1 MVHSSSPP
9 SARDRPPAPGPVA
22 LVQAFLNTAD
32 IEDGEDLLDGPAGLK
47 AWLEEMAL
55 PGAGPMPSAGDVAR
69 AVELREAIRD
79 HIEALGHGDAVGDAA
94 VRFERVVGGLTL
106 HVAVA
111 GRDVVLEGRGAGVD
125 RAFARIV
132 SVLIRA
138 DADGSLE
145 RLKVCRNT
153 GCRWAFW
160 DASRNRSGTWCTM
173 AVCGNRSK
181 GRAFRKR
188 ERAAGS
194 ASA

>member
-1 MVHSSSPP
+1 MIASNPPP
-9 SARDRPPAPGPVA
+9 SARDRPPAPGPVG

-32 IEDGEDLLDGPAGLK
+32 IEDGEDLLGSPAGLG
-47 AWLEEMAL
+47 AWLVEVGL
-55 PGAGPMPSAGDVAR
+55 PGSGSTPTAADVER
-69 AVELREAIRD
+69 AIELREAIRD
-79 HIEALGHGDAVGDAA
+79 HIEARGHGDAVGDAA

-106 HVAVA
+106 HATLA

-138 DADGSLE
+138 DADGSLD
-145 RLKVCRNT
+145 RLKVCRNA

-160 DASRNRSGTWCTM
+160 DASRNRSGAWCTM

-181 GRAFRKR
+181 GRTFRSR
-188 ERAAGS
+188 TRGVAPA
-194 ASA
+194 